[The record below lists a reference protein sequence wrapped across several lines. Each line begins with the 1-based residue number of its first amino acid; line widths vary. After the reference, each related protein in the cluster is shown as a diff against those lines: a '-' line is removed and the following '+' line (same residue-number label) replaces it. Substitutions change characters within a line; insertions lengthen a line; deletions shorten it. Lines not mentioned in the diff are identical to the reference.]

1 MTTTTAR
8 PTSTL
13 LDRPAPQP
21 IAPPLSAPA
30 ARVSFRQPVT
40 SAPHVD
46 AAWWPR
52 SRDLEAELP
61 ALLDVLWTAA
71 RDVDRVSYP
80 IDSWLPVPRRLDIE
94 GRRVRLGGFAHQD
107 PSMIS
112 LRDAW
117 GAERIDILVIPPE
130 AEEEFAAAA
139 VVLASRPGPNERA
152 ARMLDLAAAD
162 MGDPRSLPSERAGAT
177 PELALST

>member
-1 MTTTTAR
+1 MTTTTER

-13 LDRPAPQP
+13 LDQPAPQP
-21 IAPPLSAPA
+21 TATPVPALA

-40 SAPHVD
+40 SAPHID

-52 SRDLEAELP
+52 SRDLQAELP
-61 ALLDVLWTAA
+61 SLLDVLWTAA
-71 RDVDRVSYP
+71 REVDRVSYP
-80 IDSWLPVPRRLDIE
+80 SNSWLPIPRRLDIE
-94 GRRVRLGGFAHQD
+94 GRRVRLGGFTHQD

-130 AEEEFAAAA
+130 AEEGLAAAA
-139 VVLASRPGPNERA
+139 MVLASRSGPNERA
-152 ARMLDLAAAD
+152 ARMLELAAAD
-162 MGDPRSLPSERAGAT
+162 IG
-177 PELALST
+177 

>member
-1 MTTTTAR
+1 MTATIR

-13 LDRPAPQP
+13 LDRP
-21 IAPPLSAPA
+21 IASPLP

-52 SRDLEAELP
+52 SRDLAAELP

-71 RDVDRVSYP
+71 REVDRVTYP
-80 IDSWLPVPRRLDIE
+80 INSWLPVPLRLDIE
-94 GRRVRLGGFAHQD
+94 GRRVRLGGFTHQD

-130 AEEEFAAAA
+130 AEEDLAAAA
-139 VVLASRPGPNERA
+139 MALASRSGRNERA
-152 ARMLDLAAAD
+152 ARILELAA
-162 MGDPRSLPSERAGAT
+162 GDTAGRS
-177 PELALST
+177 

>member
-1 MTTTTAR
+1 MTTATGTRSTVLDRSADQPLAR
-8 PTSTL
+8 P
-13 LDRPAPQP
+13 RPA
-21 IAPPLSAPA
+21 LA

-61 ALLDVLWTAA
+61 GLLDVLWTAA
-71 RDVDRVSYP
+71 REVDRVSYP
-80 IDSWLPVPRRLDIE
+80 IDSWQPVPRRLDVE
-94 GRRVRLGGFAHQD
+94 GRRVRLGGFTHQD

-130 AEEEFAAAA
+130 AEEDLAEAAMA
-139 VVLASRPGPNERA
+139 LASRSGPNERA
-152 ARMLDLAAAD
+152 ARMRELAA
-162 MGDPRSLPSERAGAT
+162 GETGAR
-177 PELALST
+177 P

>member
-1 MTTTTAR
+1 MTTTSQR
-8 PTSTL
+8 PTSAL
-13 LDRPAPQP
+13 LDRPTPQP
-21 IAPPLSAPA
+21 IAPPPSAPA

-61 ALLDVLWTAA
+61 GLLDVLWTAA
-71 RDVDRVSYP
+71 REVDRVSYP
-80 IDSWLPVPRRLDIE
+80 IHSWLPAPRRLDIE
-94 GRRVRLGGFAHQD
+94 GRHVRLGGFTHQD

-117 GAERIDILVIPPE
+117 GAERIDILVIPSDAGP
-130 AEEEFAAAA
+130 EFARAALM
-139 VVLASRPGPNERA
+139 LASRSGPNERA
-152 ARMLDLAAAD
+152 ARMLDSVAAENA
-162 MGDPRSLPSERAGAT
+162 GRS
-177 PELALST
+177 

>member
-1 MTTTTAR
+1 MTTAIER
-8 PTSTL
+8 PTATL
-13 LDRPAPQP
+13 
-21 IAPPLSAPA
+21 IAPPADQPPAPPQSAPA

-61 ALLDVLWTAA
+61 GLLDVLWTAA
-71 RDVDRVSYP
+71 REVDRVSYAN
-80 IDSWLPVPRRLDIE
+80 DSWLPVPRRLDVE
-94 GRRVRLGGFAHQD
+94 GRQVRLGGFAHQD

-117 GAERIDILVIPPE
+117 GVERIDILVIPPDSDPDL
-130 AEEEFAAAA
+130 AAAA
-139 VVLASRPGPNERA
+139 MVLASRRGPNARA
-152 ARMLDLAAAD
+152 ARMLELAAAD
-162 MGDPRSLPSERAGAT
+162 VGRRS
-177 PELALST
+177 

>member
-1 MTTTTAR
+1 
-8 PTSTL
+8 
-13 LDRPAPQP
+13 
-21 IAPPLSAPA
+21 
-30 ARVSFRQPVT
+30 VSFRQPVT

-61 ALLDVLWTAA
+61 GLLDVFWTAA

-80 IDSWLPVPRRLDIE
+80 LRSWLAVPRRLEID
-94 GRRVRLGGFAHQD
+94 GRPVRLGGFAHQD
-107 PSMIS
+107 PAMIS

-130 AEEEFAAAA
+130 AGPDLAATAMA
-139 VVLASRPGPNERA
+139 LASRSGPNARA
-152 ARMLDLAAAD
+152 ARLL
-162 MGDPRSLPSERAGAT
+162 EIAGADVGR
-177 PELALST
+177 S

>member
-1 MTTTTAR
+1 MTTATER
-8 PTSTL
+8 PPST
-13 LDRPAPQP
+13 PALPAQQR
-21 IAPPLSAPA
+21 ATPPPA
-30 ARVSFRQPVT
+30 IDARVAFRQPVT

-61 ALLDVLWTAA
+61 GLLDVLWSAA
-71 RDVDRVSYP
+71 REVDRVSYP
-80 IDSWLPVPRRLDIE
+80 IGSWLPVPRRLSIE

-117 GAERIDILVIPPE
+117 GVERIDLLVIPPDTE
-130 AEEEFAAAA
+130 PELAAAA
-139 VVLASRPGPNERA
+139 MALASHSGPNERA
-152 ARMLDLAAAD
+152 ARMLELAAAD
-162 MGDPRSLPSERAGAT
+162 LGTNA
-177 PELALST
+177 

>member
-1 MTTTTAR
+1 MTTATAR
-8 PTSTL
+8 PQSTL
-13 LDRPAPQP
+13 RTAPAPQP
-21 IAPPLSAPA
+21 LADRPAAPA

-40 SAPHVD
+40 SASHVD

-61 ALLDVLWTAA
+61 GLLDVLWTAA

-80 IDSWLPVPRRLDIE
+80 IGSWLPVPRRLHIE
-94 GRRVRLGGFAHQD
+94 GRLVRLGGFTHQD

-117 GAERIDILVIPPE
+117 GTERIDILVIPPKA
-130 AEEEFAAAA
+130 AEDLAAAA
-139 VVLASRPGPNERA
+139 MGLASRRGPNERA
-152 ARMLDLAAAD
+152 ALILELAAANVAE
-162 MGDPRSLPSERAGAT
+162 RS
-177 PELALST
+177 

>member
-1 MTTTTAR
+1 MTATTEH

-13 LDRPAPQP
+13 LDPPAPRP
-21 IAPPLSAPA
+21 IAPALA

-40 SAPHVD
+40 SAPHID

-61 ALLDVLWTAA
+61 GLLDVLWTAA
-71 RDVDRVSYP
+71 REVDRVSYP
-80 IDSWLPVPRRLDIE
+80 IQSWLPVSRRLDIE
-94 GRRVRLGGFAHQD
+94 GRRIRLGGFAHQS

-112 LRDAW
+112 LRDAR

-139 VVLASRPGPNERA
+139 MVLASRSGPNERA
-152 ARMLDLAAAD
+152 ARVLELAAAD
-162 MGDPRSLPSERAGAT
+162 IG
-177 PELALST
+177 

>member
-1 MTTTTAR
+1 MTKATER
-8 PTSTL
+8 PTSRL
-13 LDRPAPQP
+13 L
-21 IAPPLSAPA
+21 APPAQQPVTRLPSTPA

-71 RDVDRVSYP
+71 RDVNRVSYP
-80 IDSWLPVPRRLDIE
+80 IDAWLPVPRRVHIE
-94 GRRVRLGGFAHQD
+94 GRQVRLGGFTHQD

-117 GAERIDILVIPPE
+117 GTERIDILVIPPE
-130 AEEEFAAAA
+130 AEPDLAAAA
-139 VVLASRPGPNERA
+139 MVLASRSGSNESA
-152 ARMLDLAAAD
+152 ARMLEAAAAEV
-162 MGDPRSLPSERAGAT
+162 GAGPS
-177 PELALST
+177 

>member
-1 MTTTTAR
+1 MTTATAR

-13 LDRPAPQP
+13 LTRSARPAQQ
-21 IAPPLSAPA
+21 SVTDRPA

-52 SRDLEAELP
+52 SRDLEVELP
-61 ALLDVLWTAA
+61 GLLDVLWTAA
-71 RDVDRVSYP
+71 REVDRISYP
-80 IDSWLPVPRRLDIE
+80 IHSWLPVPRRLTIE

-130 AEEEFAAAA
+130 AEPNFAAAA
-139 VVLASRPGPNERA
+139 MALASRSGRNERA
-152 ARMLDLAAAD
+152 SRMLELAG
-162 MGDPRSLPSERAGAT
+162 MTAT
-177 PELALST
+177 P